1 MNQNLK
7 NIKWKPLLISLGISF
22 GAALISK
29 IFTAGS
35 MEVYAALPKPPLAP
49 PGWLFP
55 VVWTVLYFLMGVA
68 SYLIYVSGSV
78 FTAPALRTYGAQLIA
93 NILWSV
99 IFFGLSAYILAFAW
113 LVLLWYL
120 VFCTIKL
127 FFSIDSLA
135 GKLMIPYIIWITY
148 AGYLNL
154 YIAVSLL

>member
-1 MNQNLK
+1 MNQKLK

-29 IFTAGS
+29 MFTADS
-35 MEVYAALPKPPLAP
+35 MEVYAALPKAPFAP

-55 VVWTVLYFLMGVA
+55 VVWTILYFLMGIA
-68 SYLIYVSGSV
+68 SYLIYMSGSA
-78 FTAPALRTYGAQLIA
+78 FTVPALKLYGAQLIA

-99 IFFGLSAYILAFAW
+99 IFFGLSAYLLAFAW

-127 FFSIDSLA
+127 FYSIEPLA
-135 GKLMIPYIIWITY
+135 GKLLIPYIIWLTF

-154 YIAVSLL
+154 YIVISLL